1 MSIKN
6 IIFDIGNVLLGF
18 DYWSFFQSFGYAEET
33 VERLAKATAQ
43 SPDWNELDRGVLRYE
58 EVVQRFIANDPALET
73 EILNS
78 FENLHGLLSRYDYA
92 IPWIQELKDKGYR
105 VYYLSN
111 FFNKAEVDCAET
123 MDFMP
128 YMDGGILSYRDKV
141 TKPEPEI
148 YQLLL
153 KRYGLKAE
161 ESVFLDDTE
170 KNIVG
175 ARKEGIHG
183 IVFENKAQACEEL
196 RKLGVNA

>member
-18 DYWSFFQSFGYAEET
+18 DYRSFFQSFGYDEAT

-43 SPDWNELDRGVLRYE
+43 SPDWNEFDRGVLSYE
-58 EVVQRFIANDPALET
+58 EVLQRFVANDPELEPVIFRT
-73 EILNS
+73 
-78 FENLHGLLSRYDYA
+78 FENLNGILRRYEYA
-92 IPWIQELKDKGYR
+92 IPWIRELKDKGYK

-111 FFNKAEVDCAET
+111 FFRKVEADCAET

-128 YMDGGILSYRDKV
+128 YMDGGILSYREKV
-141 TKPEPEI
+141 TKPEGAI

-153 KRYGLKAE
+153 SRYGLKAE

-175 ARKEGIHG
+175 ARKEGIYG
-183 IVFENKAQACEEL
+183 IVFQNKAQACEEL

>member
-18 DYWSFFQSFGYAEET
+18 DYWNFFESFGYDKET

-43 SPDWNELDRGVLRYE
+43 SPDWNELDRGVLSYE
-58 EVVQRFIANDPALET
+58 EVLQRFVANDPQLEL
-73 EILNS
+73 IINRVFLNL
-78 FENLHGLLSRYDYA
+78 NGLLSRYDYA
-92 IPWIQELKDKGYR
+92 IPWIKELKDKGYK

-111 FFNKAEVDCAET
+111 FFRKAETDCAET

-128 YMDGGILSYRDKV
+128 FMDGGILSYRDKV

-153 KRYGLKAE
+153 SRYGLNAE

-183 IVFENKAQACEEL
+183 IVFENRTQACEEL
-196 RKLGVNA
+196 RKLGVNV

>member
-18 DYWSFFQSFGYAEET
+18 DYQHFFESFGYDGET

-43 SPDWNELDRGVLRYE
+43 SSDWNELDRGVLSYE
-58 EVVQRFIANDPALET
+58 EVLQRFIANDPQLESV
-73 EILNS
+73 ILRT
-78 FENLHGLLSRYDYA
+78 FENLNGILSRYDYA
-92 IPWIQELKDKGYR
+92 IPWMQELKEKGYK

-111 FFNKAEVDCAET
+111 FFRKAEVDCAET
-123 MDFMP
+123 MDFIP
-128 YMDGGILSYRDKV
+128 FMDGGILSYRDKV
-141 TKPEPEI
+141 TKPDAEI

-153 KRYGLKAE
+153 KRYDLSAE

-183 IVFENKAQACEEL
+183 IVFKNKAQACEEL
-196 RKLGVNA
+196 RKLGVNV

>member
-1 MSIKN
+1 MSVKN

-18 DYWSFFQSFGYAEET
+18 DYWNFFQSFGYDKET

-43 SPDWNELDRGVLRYE
+43 SPDWNELDRGVLSYE
-58 EVVQRFIANDPALET
+58 EVVERFVANDPALEPV
-73 EILNS
+73 ILKS
-78 FENLHGLLSRYDYA
+78 FEKLNGLLVRYDYA
-92 IPWIQELKDKGYR
+92 ILWIKELKEKGYK

-111 FFNKAEVDCAET
+111 FFRKAEEDCAET

-153 KRYGLKAE
+153 SRYGLKAE

-170 KNIVG
+170 RNIVG
-175 ARKEGIHG
+175 AQKEGIYG
-183 IVFENKAQACEEL
+183 IVFKNKAQACEEL
-196 RKLGVNA
+196 RKLGVNI